1 MPLLQ
6 LFGDS
11 YPAGYAGA
19 GLGVDNM
26 GAILAAHL
34 KSDYENRA
42 IGGTGYVNT
51 DGGATFLIQANSY
64 AASAATTT
72 LFFGSLNDQTLSASS
87 VQANA
92 AAAFSRVKSVAPS
105 TRLVVVGPQWPTS
118 ARPTDL
124 LGIRTAVRTAA
135 NGAGALWVDPLDDKW
150 FDTRPELIG
159 PDGWHPTDAGH
170 RFMSRQI
177 ALAMGVLPAN
187 Q

>member
-6 LFGDS
+6 VFGDS

-34 KSDYENRA
+34 KSDFENLA
-42 IGGTGYVNT
+42 LGGTGYVN
-51 DGGATFLIQANSY
+51 DAGGNTFLIQANQS
-64 AASAATTT
+64 ARSAATTT
-72 LFFGSLNDQTLSASS
+72 LFFGSLNDQTLPAST

-92 AAAFSRVKSVAPS
+92 TAAYNQAKGVAPS

-124 LGIRTAVRTAA
+124 LGIRNAVRTAA
-135 NGAGALWVDPLDDKW
+135 NSAGALWIDPLDDKW

-177 ALAMGVLPAN
+177 ALAMSVLPVN